1 MKTEHTVK
9 INGEWYRAG
18 SEIPAFTNEPKTADE
33 PKAVETVEQEEAAA
47 EVAENDDAKS
57 EKLTKTKI
65 MAMNVAGLRE
75 LGKQHGIE
83 NVDDHTGSELK
94 EILINKLGL

>member
-1 MKTEHTVK
+1 MKAEHTMK

-18 SEIPAFTNEPKTADE
+18 SEIPALADEPKTVAE
-33 PKAVETVEQEEAAA
+33 PKAVEPVEQAEATP
-47 EVAENDDAKS
+47 EIAENDEAKS
-57 EKLTKTKI
+57 EKLTKTKV
-65 MAMNVAGLRE
+65 MVMNVAGLRE